1 MAIEVKEIE
10 AENDSIQPP
19 MGLERAFKSK
29 RVEDIKV
36 KVLTQEFQNDP
47 IFVNINLNDTLD
59 LVKVLRVWSF
69 VL

>member
-10 AENDSIQPP
+10 AENGSIQPP

-29 RVEDIKV
+29 REEDIKV

-59 LVKVLRVWSF
+59 LVKVHRVSAF